1 MLFLALLHSLN
12 LCDKQQVID
21 YKEKYETLLQE
32 LEDYKQQMKYASV
45 ANISYN
51 MQNQNITSSHD
62 KNNKT
67 QLHFLKA
74 YNNNLEERVRVLNN
88 EIINKER
95 ELQLKLEHQEKVI
108 FLFFDDEFEFL
119 INTIKFKMIDINS
132 NIIFFSHFK
141 KSMEN

>member
-1 MLFLALLHSLN
+1 MFLALLHSLN

-32 LEDYKQQMKYASV
+32 LEDYKQQMKYANV

-51 MQNQNITSSHD
+51 MQSQNITSSHD

-67 QLHFLKA
+67 QLHFLKT
-74 YNNNLEERVRVLNN
+74 YNNNLEERIRVLNN

-108 FLFFDDEFEFL
+108 FLFFGD
-119 INTIKFKMIDINS
+119 KFV
-132 NIIFFSHFK
+132 IF
-141 KSMEN
+141 

>member
-74 YNNNLEERVRVLNN
+74 YNNNLEERIRVLNN

-108 FLFFDDEFEFL
+108 F
-119 INTIKFKMIDINS
+119 
-132 NIIFFSHFK
+132 FSLMMNLSF
-141 KSMEN
+141 

>member
-74 YNNNLEERVRVLNN
+74 YNNNLEERIRVLNN